1 MPLTSAK
8 NSSDQIAAGGKLFVV
23 GTPIGNTD
31 DITLRALNT
40 LKKVDLVAAEDTRL
54 TGRFLS
60 RHGIRVPLVSY
71 HEHNENKR
79 TADLIQRLRAGISIA
94 LLSSAGTPTV
104 SDPGYRL
111 IEAAISSGV
120 PVVPIPGVS
129 AAITALS
136 VAGLATDSFVFVGF
150 LTKKRGKRLKQLQ
163 ALAAEIPTLVF
174 YESPRRIL
182 ALLEDIA
189 EIMGDRNAV
198 LCREMTKLHEEFIR
212 GAVSDIANVLS
223 GRAVIKGECTLLV
236 EGREKE
242 EKVSFEVV
250 EQQIRKALKS
260 KNTSLTGM
268 SKEIAK
274 KYGVPKNRIYKEAL
288 KIKEAE
294 KKGP

>member
-1 MPLTSAK
+1 MPSTFAK
-8 NSSDQIAAGGKLFVV
+8 HTSDQIEAGGTLYVV
-23 GTPIGNTD
+23 GTPIGNKD

-54 TGRFLS
+54 TGRFLL

-71 HEHNENKR
+71 HEHNESDR
-79 TADLIQRLRAGISIA
+79 TADLIQRLRAGVSVA

-111 IEAAISSGV
+111 IEAAVFSGIA
-120 PVVPIPGVS
+120 VVPIPGVS

-136 VAGLATDSFVFVGF
+136 VAGLATDAFVFIGF
-150 LTKKRGKRLKQLQ
+150 PAKKKGKRLKQLQ
-163 ALAAEIPTLVF
+163 VLSAETRTLIF

-182 ALLEDIA
+182 ALLGEIA
-189 EIMGDRNAV
+189 EIMGDRKAA

-212 GAVSDIANVLS
+212 GAVSDIVKVLS
-223 GRAVIKGECTLLV
+223 GRTVIKGECTLLL
-236 EGREKE
+236 EGQKQE
-242 EKVSFEVV
+242 EAVSAEAL
-250 EQQIRKALKS
+250 EEQIRKALKS
-260 KNTSLTGM
+260 KNASLTGM

-274 KYGVPKNRIYKEAL
+274 KYGVSKNRIYKEAL

-294 KKGP
+294 EKGL

>member
-1 MPLTSAK
+1 MPSTSAK
-8 NSSDQIAAGGKLFVV
+8 NTSDQIETGGTLFVV
-23 GTPIGNTD
+23 GTPIGNKD

-60 RHGIRVPLVSY
+60 RHGIQVPLVSY
-71 HEHNENKR
+71 HEHNESQR

-94 LLSSAGTPTV
+94 LLSSAGTPTL

-136 VAGLATDSFVFVGF
+136 VAGLATDAFVFIGF
-150 LTKKRGKRLKQLQ
+150 PAKKKGKRLKQLQ
-163 ALAAEIPTLVF
+163 ALAAETRTLIF

-182 ALLEDIA
+182 AFLEDIA

-198 LCREMTKLHEEFIR
+198 LGREMTKLHEEFIR
-212 GAVSDIANVLS
+212 GAVSDIVKVLS
-223 GRAVIKGECTLLV
+223 GRAVIKGECTLLL

-242 EKVSFEVV
+242 ETVSFEVL
-250 EQQIRKALKS
+250 EEHIRKALKS
-260 KNTSLTGM
+260 KSASLTDM

-274 KYGVPKNRIYKEAL
+274 KYGVPKNRIYT
-288 KIKEAE
+288 
-294 KKGP
+294 